1 MRCSTG
7 LDDVLRVSGG
17 PLLRALVHSDTEDTQ
32 NRHERKVNRP
42 LNERGERRK
51 ARPVKME
58 EGRSA
63 REQEY

>member
-1 MRCSTG
+1 MQCSTG
-7 LDDVLRVSGG
+7 LDDILRVSSG

-32 NRHERKVNRP
+32 NRHECKVNRP
-42 LNERGERRK
+42 LDERGERRK
-51 ARPVKME
+51 TRSVQME